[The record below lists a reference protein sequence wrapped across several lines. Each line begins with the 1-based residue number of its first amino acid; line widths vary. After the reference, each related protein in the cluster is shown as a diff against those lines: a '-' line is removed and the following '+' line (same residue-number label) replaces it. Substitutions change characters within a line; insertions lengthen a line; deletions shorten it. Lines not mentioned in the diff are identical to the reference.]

1 MFLFSCTLSFIS
13 SGVDDFSAD
22 DGWIFD
28 EDDFCWYLP
37 ANAVDIEEETSAR
50 FKSPSRAPAADGGSG
65 YSIKYPNFD
74 INKIDVSTIPNYVQK
89 YIYDSSDSC
98 VFVKVSG
105 SYFDLIVANGVC
117 AGYVKTSGNF
127 HLFYV
132 PNPSSASPYYR
143 RACYMARYS
152 WSSSDLVYSTITTA
166 WKTPNTAVLKT
177 DAWEYYQGAG
187 TAGNFAGDFYAYG
200 VSSWRDNETTLVYLV
215 NNSGDNAAVSFPG
228 AFLNTYTSWNNKL
241 SGTSF
246 GGPFNLRII
255 PASGAFPSV
264 EQQGRSIVS
273 SGFEAVKSGFSS
285 VIEWL
290 KNIPTLIIDGIKS
303 LFVPADGFF
312 DSYFTDLK
320 TFFAGRFGVLYDLP
334 SALLEILQALVDYEP
349 VTENYSIHFPEV
361 KTPSIG
367 ADGKLVWHTIINE
380 QDYVFDFLN
389 TYPFTYLYI
398 GYRSFIWLAYCFMLL
413 NLIISRANKVFGG
426 D

>member
-1 MFLFSCTLSFIS
+1 MFLFFCTLSFIS
-13 SGVDDFSAD
+13 SGADDLSA

-37 ANAVDIEEETSAR
+37 ADAVDIEDETSAR
-50 FKSPSRAPAADGGSG
+50 FKSPARAPAADGGSG

-74 INKIDVSTIPNYVQK
+74 INKIDLSTIPNYVQK
-89 YIYDSSDSC
+89 YIYDSSESC

-105 SYFDLIVANGVC
+105 SYFDLIVANAVC
-117 AGYVKTSGNF
+117 VGYVKTSGNL
-127 HLFYV
+127 HLFYGV
-132 PNPSSASPYYR
+132 DNPVYSNHS
-143 RACYMARYS
+143 CYMARYS
-152 WSSSDLVYSTITTA
+152 WSSSDSIYSTLTA
-166 WKTPNTAVLKT
+166 WKTPNTAVLNT
-177 DAWEYYQGAG
+177 DTWEYYQGAG
-187 TAGNFAGDFYAYG
+187 TAGNFSGDFYAYG
-200 VSSWRDNETTLVYLV
+200 VSSWRDITNSLGYLL
-215 NNSGDNAAVSFPG
+215 NNSGVSTAVTIPG
-228 AFLNTYTSWNNKL
+228 AFLNTYTSWNSRL
-241 SGTSF
+241 SSDFF

-264 EQQGRSIVS
+264 EQQGQSIVS

-290 KNIPTLIIDGIKS
+290 KNIPNLIIDGIKS

-312 DSYFTDLK
+312 DTYFTDLK
-320 TFFAGRFGVLYDLP
+320 TFFADRFGVLYDLP
-334 SALLEILQALVDYEP
+334 SALIEILQALVDYEP
-349 VTENYSIHFPEV
+349 STENYSIHFPEV

-413 NLIISRANKVFGG
+413 NLIILRANKVFGG